1 VNDDDLGLLGG
12 HRDDHH
18 RDDHH
23 RDDHHRDDHHPGAGG
38 SRYFDD
44 PDRAAPA
51 RFEATARRPR
61 RAEARRAQE
70 RRTRARRKR
79 RTGTLVAVVVLLVL
93 GGGVFLGG
101 RALLGGLGIGGSTA
115 SDYSGGG
122 LADVVVRVAA
132 GDSTSAIAKT
142 LVDDGV
148 VSSVPAFTRAASGN
162 AGISAIQPGYY
173 KLRTQI
179 PGSDAVSRLLA
190 SDSRV
195 GNLVIPEGVQLDD
208 VTGASGT
215 VTDGILTRMQK
226 ASCVDLD
233 GTRTCTSLD
242 DLRSVASTGNLAAL
256 GVPTWA
262 TAEVAA
268 ATVPGKRL
276 EGLIR
281 PGSYDL
287 EPGAPAQ
294 QQLTKV
300 VTASAASFESLG
312 LPRSTVGGLTPYQVL
327 VTASLVQREALPAD
341 FAKVSRVVYNRLAVN
356 QKLEFDS
363 TVNYP
368 LDVQAI
374 ATTAADR
381 GTVTPWNTYAS
392 PGLPA
397 TPISA
402 PSDDALTAAEQ
413 PADGTWLYFVT
424 IDTRG
429 TTVFSDTFPEH
440 QAAIA
445 RAQANGVFG

>member
-12 HRDDHH
+12 HPDAHH
-18 RDDHH
+18 P
-23 RDDHHRDDHHPGAGG
+23 DDHHPDDHHHHPEAGG

-61 RAEARRAQE
+61 RAEARRAHE
-70 RRTRARRKR
+70 RRTRAKRKR
-79 RTGTLVAVVVLLVL
+79 HTGTLVAVVVLLVL

-101 RALLGGLGIGGSTA
+101 RALLGGLGIGGGSTA

-122 LADVVVRVAA
+122 LADVVVRVAD
-132 GDSTSAIAKT
+132 GDSTSAIAQT
-142 LVDDGV
+142 LVHDGV
-148 VSSVPAFTRAASGN
+148 VSSVSAFTRAASGN
-162 AGISAIQPGYY
+162 AAISAIQPGYY
-173 KLRTQI
+173 ELRTQI

-190 SDSRV
+190 PGSRV

-208 VTGASGT
+208 VTGSSGT

-242 DLRSVASTGNLAAL
+242 DLRSVATTGDLTAL

-262 TAEVAA
+262 TTEVAA
-268 ATVPGKRL
+268 ATVPAKRL

-287 EPGAPAQ
+287 EPGAPAL
-294 QQLTKV
+294 QQLTQV
-300 VTASAASFESLG
+300 VTASAASFEKLG

-327 VTASLVQREALPAD
+327 VTASLVQREALPPD
-341 FAKVSRVVYNRLAVN
+341 FAKVSRVVYNRLAVK

-374 ATTAADR
+374 ATTPADR
-381 GTVTPWNTYAS
+381 AKVTPWNTYAT

-402 PSDDALTAAEQ
+402 PSDAALTAAEQ
-413 PADGTWLYFVT
+413 PADGAWLYFVT
-424 IDTRG
+424 IDTKG
-429 TTVFSDTFPEH
+429 TTIFSNTFPEH

-445 RAQANGVFG
+445 QAQANGVFG